1 MVTIEE
7 KNKMIAEFMGIKT
20 LRYHEGIDDDRYYFY
35 DLEFPFLEPD
45 EMKYNTS
52 WDWLMS
58 AVKKCKNLLS
68 NPKDVSDIYI
78 LRDLEETVFSCEIN
92 IAYDGVVKFINWYN
106 KQK

>member
-7 KNKMIAEFMGIKT
+7 KNKMIAEFMGYKW
-20 LRYHEGIDDDRYYFY
+20 LDDDKMWVKGEWPKGTHMDKYLEY
-35 DLEFPFLEPD
+35 D
-45 EMKYNTS
+45 TS
-52 WDWLMS
+52 WEWLMPV
-58 AVKKCKNLLS
+58 VKKCKNLLS